1 MARSVFV
8 LFSVAIIILFALL
21 LASAVETE
29 KLVKKVEQ
37 NTFLIDSLQSECT
50 IKDITIGRSE
60 YIIDQL
66 NELHPSDVKKIE
78 SETE

>member
-37 NTFLIDSLQSECT
+37 NAFLIDSLQS
-50 IKDITIGRSE
+50 
-60 YIIDQL
+60 
-66 NELHPSDVKKIE
+66 
-78 SETE
+78 